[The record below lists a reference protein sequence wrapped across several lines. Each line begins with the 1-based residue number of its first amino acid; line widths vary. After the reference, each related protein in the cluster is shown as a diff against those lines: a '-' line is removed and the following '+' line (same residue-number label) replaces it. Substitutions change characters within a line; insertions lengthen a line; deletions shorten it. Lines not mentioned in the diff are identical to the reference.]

1 MNRQDKQG
9 QTHRNIVFS
18 VSTVVFAALVLF
30 FYVISNL
37 PAVSSWFK
45 GIFSVLA
52 PVIGGAALAYLA
64 NPILN
69 FFERRVLHR
78 IRPDIPRRMLSIFC
92 TYLFF
97 ILIIAAIGLLII
109 PQLINSVR
117 ALVAQY
123 ENYMANAITNLN
135 QFIANVM
142 TNFPNLLP
150 DGVEQEFLSL
160 DKINALLETVLG
172 NAGDLFNLLL
182 ENIKSYGAK
191 LFSTISNVIL
201 SLFISFYLL
210 ASKEK
215 RLAQVKKLTTAI
227 LNEKQNSFIYK
238 TANLAHS
245 TFGGFLGGK
254 LLDALIVGVVYF
266 IAFTIFGI
274 PYAPMLATIMGVMNI
289 IPFFGPIIGT
299 IPTAFIVLISAP
311 EKIILL
317 IILIVVVGQIDGNI
331 IEPKVLS
338 DRTGVSSLCV
348 IIAISVMGN
357 LWGIFGM
364 IIGVPLFAVIIALIQ
379 QFADA
384 KLGQKGLSTDLDDYY
399 DEEEGTFAPQNR
411 MSKVQKPRLSLRYYL
426 AWVSFLFTRKS
437 RRGAKPCREDY
448 MIYPPVDEVE
458 NAENVEPGEQEIVS
472 GQETTDSEST
482 QTSAVEDTA
491 EQEASADYAYD
502 PSLDE
507 ETRETLEEQY
517 MLDGFDDLDAYED
530 EELTDAPVA
539 DRVEADVAAAIEG
552 DTACESTDEDRTA
565 SGADEA
571 E

>member
-1 MNRQDKQG
+1 
-9 QTHRNIVFS
+9 
-18 VSTVVFAALVLF
+18 
-30 FYVISNL
+30 
-37 PAVSSWFK
+37 
-45 GIFSVLA
+45 
-52 PVIGGAALAYLA
+52 
-64 NPILN
+64 
-69 FFERRVLHR
+69 
-78 IRPDIPRRMLSIFC
+78 
-92 TYLFF
+92 
-97 ILIIAAIGLLII
+97 
-109 PQLINSVR
+109 
-117 ALVAQY
+117 
-123 ENYMANAITNLN
+123 
-135 QFIANVM
+135 M

-150 DGVEQEFLSL
+150 EGVEQEFLSL

-182 ENIKSYGAK
+182 ENIKSNGAK

-215 RLAQVKKLTTAI
+215 RLAQIKKLTTAI
-227 LNEKQNSFIYK
+227 LNEKQNAFIYK

-311 EKIILL
+311 EKIIIL

-364 IIGVPLFAVIIALIQ
+364 IVGVPLFAVIIALIQ

-399 DEEEGTFAPQNR
+399 DEEEGTFAP
-411 MSKVQKPRLSLRYYL
+411 KKLQKPRLSLRYYL
-426 AWVSFLFTRKS
+426 AWVTFLFTRKS

-458 NAENVEPGEQEIVS
+458 NAENVEPEEQEIVS
-472 GQETTDSEST
+472 EQGTTESESAE
-482 QTSAVEDTA
+482 TSAVEDTA
-491 EQEASADYAYD
+491 EQDTAADYAYD

-530 EELTDAPVA
+530 EEPTDASA
-539 DRVEADVAAAIEG
+539 TDRVEGDMTCAIEG
-552 DTACESTDEDRTA
+552 DTVCEPTDEDRTA
-565 SGADEA
+565 SSANEA

>member
-9 QTHRNIVFS
+9 QTHRNIIFS

-37 PAVSSWFK
+37 PAVSTWFK
-45 GIFSVLA
+45 GIFGVLA
-52 PVIGGAALAYLA
+52 PVIGGAAIAYLA

-69 FFERRVLHR
+69 FFERRLLRR

-135 QFIANVM
+135 QLIANIM
-142 TNFPNLLP
+142 NNFPDLLP
-150 DGVEQEFLSL
+150 DGAEQEFLSL
-160 DKINALLETVLG
+160 DKINALLETLLG
-172 NAGDLFNLLL
+172 NAGDLFDLLL
-182 ENIKSYGAK
+182 DNIKSYGAK
-191 LFSTISNVIL
+191 LFSTISNAIL
-201 SLFISFYLL
+201 ALFISFYLL

-227 LNEKQNSFIYK
+227 FNEKQNDFIYK

-266 IAFTIFGI
+266 IAFSIFGI

-311 EKIILL
+311 EKIIIL

-357 LWGIFGM
+357 LWGILGM
-364 IIGVPLFAVIIALIQ
+364 IVGVPLFAVIIALIQ

-399 DEEEGTFAPQNR
+399 DEEESTFAPQK
-411 MSKVQKPRLSLRYYL
+411 SQKPRLSPRYFT
-426 AWVSFLFTRKS
+426 AWATFLFTRKS
-437 RRGAKPCREDY
+437 RRGAKPCRNDY
-448 MIYPPVDEVE
+448 MIYPPVEEVE
-458 NAENVEPGEQEIVS
+458 PIEDAEEESFTES
-472 GQETTDSEST
+472 EAAEAEAAEAETT
-482 QTSAVEDTA
+482 EDAAQVAPA
-491 EQEASADYAYD
+491 EQSTPEDYAYD

-517 MLDGFDDLDAYED
+517 MLDGFDDLDSFED
-530 EELTDAPVA
+530 EEEEKPSIVTETPTA
-539 DRVEADVAAAIEG
+539 DKETAEEATKEVE
-552 DTACESTDEDRTA
+552 
-565 SGADEA
+565 
-571 E
+571 

>member
-1 MNRQDKQG
+1 MNKQNKNEL
-9 QTHRNIVFS
+9 THRNIVFS
-18 VSTVVFAALVLF
+18 VSTVIFAALVLF
-30 FYVISNL
+30 FYVVSNL

-45 GIFSVLA
+45 GVFGVLT
-52 PVIGGAALAYLA
+52 PVIGGAAIAYLA

-69 FFERRVLHR
+69 FFEKRVLHR
-78 IRPDIPRRMLSIFC
+78 IRYDIPRRMFSIFF

-97 ILIIAAIGLLII
+97 ILVIAAIGLLII
-109 PQLINSVR
+109 PQLINSVK
-117 ALVAQY
+117 ALVSQY

-135 QFIANVM
+135 ALIAKV
-142 TNFPNLLP
+142 TANFPALMP
-150 DGVEQEFLSL
+150 DGAAQDFLSL
-160 DKINALLETVLG
+160 DKINALLETLLG

-182 ENIKSYGAK
+182 ENVKSYGAK

-215 RLAQVKKLTTAI
+215 RLAQIKKLTTAI
-227 LNEKQNSFIYK
+227 FSEKQNAFIYK
-238 TANLAHS
+238 TAQLAHT

-266 IAFTIFGI
+266 IAFSIFGI

-299 IPTAFIVLISAP
+299 IPSVFIVLISAP
-311 EKIILL
+311 EKVLLL

-357 LWGIFGM
+357 LWGILGM
-364 IIGVPLFAVIIALIQ
+364 IVGVPLFAVIIALIQ

-399 DEEEGTFAPQNR
+399 DEGGFFPPQETEEEIEEAPQK
-411 MSKVQKPRLSLRYYL
+411 SKRPHLSPRYYL
-426 AWVSFLFTRKS
+426 ALVAFYFKPKS
-437 RRGAKPCREDY
+437 KRGDKPCSEDY
-448 MIYPPVDEVE
+448 MILP
-458 NAENVEPGEQEIVS
+458 AA
-472 GQETTDSEST
+472 DSQLED
-482 QTSAVEDTA
+482 DTA
-491 EQEASADYAYD
+491 EDAVEETAQDTIAEPAEDEAEDTTESTPETEDAADEERPLSDYAYD
-502 PSLDE
+502 LSLDE

-517 MLDGFDDLDAYED
+517 LLDGFDDLGTED
-530 EELTDAPVA
+530 E
-539 DRVEADVAAAIEG
+539 
-552 DTACESTDEDRTA
+552 DEQGEDGET
-565 SGADEA
+565 ADEKDA

>member
-1 MNRQDKQG
+1 MNKQNKNEL
-9 QTHRNIVFS
+9 THRNIVFS
-18 VSTVVFAALVLF
+18 VSTVIFAALVLF
-30 FYVISNL
+30 FYVVSNL

-45 GIFSVLA
+45 GVFGVLT
-52 PVIGGAALAYLA
+52 PVIGGAAIAYLA

-69 FFERRVLHR
+69 FFEKRVLHR
-78 IRPDIPRRMLSIFC
+78 IRYDIPRRMFSIFF

-97 ILIIAAIGLLII
+97 ILVIAAIGLLII
-109 PQLINSVR
+109 PQLINSVK
-117 ALVAQY
+117 ALVSQY

-135 QFIANVM
+135 ALIAKV
-142 TNFPNLLP
+142 TANFPALMP
-150 DGVEQEFLSL
+150 DGAAQDFLSL
-160 DKINALLETVLG
+160 DKINALLETLLG

-182 ENIKSYGAK
+182 ENVKSYGAK

-215 RLAQVKKLTTAI
+215 RLAQIKKLTTAI
-227 LNEKQNSFIYK
+227 FSEKQNAFIYK
-238 TANLAHS
+238 TAQLAHT

-266 IAFTIFGI
+266 IAFSIFGI

-299 IPTAFIVLISAP
+299 IPSVFIVLISAP
-311 EKIILL
+311 EKVLLL

-357 LWGIFGM
+357 LWGILGM
-364 IIGVPLFAVIIALIQ
+364 IVGVPLFAVIIALIQ

-399 DEEEGTFAPQNR
+399 DEGGFFPPQETEEEIEEAPQK
-411 MSKVQKPRLSLRYYL
+411 SKRPRLSPRYYL
-426 AWVSFLFTRKS
+426 ALVAFYFKPKS
-437 RRGAKPCREDY
+437 KRGDKPCSEDY
-448 MIYPPVDEVE
+448 MILP
-458 NAENVEPGEQEIVS
+458 AA
-472 GQETTDSEST
+472 DSQLED
-482 QTSAVEDTA
+482 DTA
-491 EQEASADYAYD
+491 EDAVEETAQDTIAEPAEDEAEDTTESTPETEDAADEERPLSDYAYD
-502 PSLDE
+502 LSLDE

-517 MLDGFDDLDAYED
+517 LLDGFDDLGTED
-530 EELTDAPVA
+530 E
-539 DRVEADVAAAIEG
+539 
-552 DTACESTDEDRTA
+552 DEQGEDGET
-565 SGADEA
+565 ADEKDA

>member
-1 MNRQDKQG
+1 MNKQNKNEL
-9 QTHRNIVFS
+9 THRNIVFS
-18 VSTVVFAALVLF
+18 VSTVIFAALVLF
-30 FYVISNL
+30 FYVVSNL

-45 GIFSVLA
+45 GVFGVLT
-52 PVIGGAALAYLA
+52 PVIGGAAIAYLA

-69 FFERRVLHR
+69 FFEKRVLHR
-78 IRPDIPRRMLSIFC
+78 IRYDIPRRMFSIFF

-97 ILIIAAIGLLII
+97 ILVIAAIGLLII
-109 PQLINSVR
+109 PQLINSVK
-117 ALVAQY
+117 ALVSQY

-135 QFIANVM
+135 ALIAKV
-142 TNFPNLLP
+142 TANFPALMP
-150 DGVEQEFLSL
+150 DGAAQDFLSL
-160 DKINALLETVLG
+160 DKINALLETLLG

-182 ENIKSYGAK
+182 ENVKSYGAK

-215 RLAQVKKLTTAI
+215 RLAQIKKLTTAI
-227 LNEKQNSFIYK
+227 FSEKQNAFIYK
-238 TANLAHS
+238 TAQLAHT

-266 IAFTIFGI
+266 IAFSIFGI

-299 IPTAFIVLISAP
+299 IPSVFIVLISAP
-311 EKIILL
+311 EKVLLL

-357 LWGIFGM
+357 LWGILGM
-364 IIGVPLFAVIIALIQ
+364 IVGVPLFAVIIALIQ

-399 DEEEGTFAPQNR
+399 DEGGFFPPQETEEEIEEASQK
-411 MSKVQKPRLSLRYYL
+411 SKRPRLSPRYYL
-426 AWVSFLFTRKS
+426 ALVAFFFTPKS
-437 RRGAKPCREDY
+437 KRGDKPCSEDY
-448 MIYPPVDEVE
+448 MILP
-458 NAENVEPGEQEIVS
+458 AA
-472 GQETTDSEST
+472 DSQLED
-482 QTSAVEDTA
+482 DTA
-491 EQEASADYAYD
+491 EDAVEETAQDTIAEPAEDEAEDTTESTPEAEDAADEERPLSDYAYD
-502 PSLDE
+502 LSLDE

-517 MLDGFDDLDAYED
+517 LLDGFDDLGTED
-530 EELTDAPVA
+530 E
-539 DRVEADVAAAIEG
+539 
-552 DTACESTDEDRTA
+552 DEQGEDGET
-565 SGADEA
+565 ADEKDA

>member
-1 MNRQDKQG
+1 MNKQNKHE
-9 QTHRNIVFS
+9 QPHRNIIFS
-18 VSTVVFAALVLF
+18 VSTVIFAALVLF

-37 PAVSSWFK
+37 PAVSTWFK
-45 GIFSVLA
+45 GLFAVLT
-52 PVIGGAALAYLA
+52 PVIGGAAIAYLA

-69 FFERRVLHR
+69 FFEKRVLHR
-78 IRPDIPRRMLSIFC
+78 IRYDIPRRMFSIFF

-97 ILIIAAIGLLII
+97 ILVIAAIGLLII
-109 PQLINSVR
+109 PQLINSVK
-117 ALVAQY
+117 ALVSQY

-135 QFIANVM
+135 ALIAKV
-142 TNFPNLLP
+142 TANFPALMP
-150 DGVEQEFLSL
+150 DGAGQEFLSL
-160 DKINALLETVLG
+160 DKINALLETLLG

-215 RLAQVKKLTTAI
+215 RLAQIKKLTTAI
-227 LNEKQNSFIYK
+227 FSEKQNAFIYK
-238 TANLAHS
+238 TAQLAHT

-266 IAFTIFGI
+266 IAFSIVGI

-299 IPTAFIVLISAP
+299 IPSVFIVLISAP
-311 EKIILL
+311 EKVLLL
-317 IILIVVVGQIDGNI
+317 IILIVIVGQIDGNI

-357 LWGIFGM
+357 LWGILGM
-364 IIGVPLFAVIIALIQ
+364 IVGVPLFAVIIALIQ

-399 DEEEGTFAPQNR
+399 DESGFFPPQETDEEVEMEDAHQK
-411 MSKVQKPRLSLRYYL
+411 SKRPRLSPRYYL
-426 AWVSFLFTRKS
+426 ALVAFYFRPKS
-437 RRGAKPCREDY
+437 KRGEKPCFEDY
-448 MIYPPVDEVE
+448 MIQPAADSQVE
-458 NAENVEPGEQEIVS
+458 DGVAE
-472 GQETTDSEST
+472 D
-482 QTSAVEDTA
+482 AVEETA
-491 EQEASADYAYD
+491 EETVIEPAEETAEDATESPQKTEGAPDEERTLSDYAYD
-502 PSLDE
+502 LSLDE

-517 MLDGFDDLDAYED
+517 LLDGFDDLGLED
-530 EELTDAPVA
+530 EDKQCANSET
-539 DRVEADVAAAIEG
+539 
-552 DTACESTDEDRTA
+552 
-565 SGADEA
+565 ADEKDA

>member
-69 FFERRVLHR
+69 FFERRVLRR

-142 TNFPNLLP
+142 ANFPNLLP
-150 DGVEQEFLSL
+150 EGMEKEFLSL

-215 RLAQVKKLTTAI
+215 RLAQIKKLTTAI
-227 LNEKQNSFIYK
+227 LNEKQNAFIYK

-364 IIGVPLFAVIIALIQ
+364 IVGVPLFAVIIALIQ

-399 DEEEGTFAPQNR
+399 DEEEGTFAP
-411 MSKVQKPRLSLRYYL
+411 KKLQKPRLSLRYYL
-426 AWVSFLFTRKS
+426 AWVTFLFTRKS

-458 NAENVEPGEQEIVS
+458 NAENVKPEEQEIVS
-472 GQETTDSEST
+472 EQGTTESESAE
-482 QTSAVEDTA
+482 TSAVEDTA
-491 EQEASADYAYD
+491 EQDTAADYAYD

-530 EELTDAPVA
+530 EEPTDASA
-539 DRVEADVAAAIEG
+539 TDRVEGDMTCAIEG
-552 DTACESTDEDRTA
+552 DTVCEPTDEDRTA
-565 SGADEA
+565 SSANEA

>member
-1 MNRQDKQG
+1 MNKQNKNEL
-9 QTHRNIVFS
+9 THRNIVFS
-18 VSTVVFAALVLF
+18 VSTVIFAALVLF
-30 FYVISNL
+30 FYVVSNL

-45 GIFSVLA
+45 GVFGVLT
-52 PVIGGAALAYLA
+52 PVIGGAAIAYLA

-69 FFERRVLHR
+69 FFEKRVLHR
-78 IRPDIPRRMLSIFC
+78 IRYDIPRRMFSIFF

-97 ILIIAAIGLLII
+97 ILVIAAIGLLII
-109 PQLINSVR
+109 PQLINSVK
-117 ALVAQY
+117 ALVSQY

-135 QFIANVM
+135 ALIAKV
-142 TNFPNLLP
+142 TANFPALMP
-150 DGVEQEFLSL
+150 DGAAQDFLSL
-160 DKINALLETVLG
+160 DKINALLETLLG

-182 ENIKSYGAK
+182 ENVKSYGAK

-215 RLAQVKKLTTAI
+215 RLAQIKKLTTAI
-227 LNEKQNSFIYK
+227 FSEKQNAFIYK
-238 TANLAHS
+238 TAQLAHT

-266 IAFTIFGI
+266 IAFSIFGI

-299 IPTAFIVLISAP
+299 IPSVFIVLISAP
-311 EKIILL
+311 EKVLLL

-357 LWGIFGM
+357 LWGILGM
-364 IIGVPLFAVIIALIQ
+364 IVGVPLFAVIIALIQ

-399 DEEEGTFAPQNR
+399 DEGGFFPPQETEEEIEEAPQK
-411 MSKVQKPRLSLRYYL
+411 SKRPRLSPRYYL
-426 AWVSFLFTRKS
+426 ALVAFYFKPKS
-437 RRGAKPCREDY
+437 KRGDKPCSEDY
-448 MIYPPVDEVE
+448 MILP
-458 NAENVEPGEQEIVS
+458 AA
-472 GQETTDSEST
+472 DSQLED
-482 QTSAVEDTA
+482 DTA
-491 EQEASADYAYD
+491 EDAVEETAQDTIAEPAEDEAEDTTESTPETEDAADEERPLSDYAYD
-502 PSLDE
+502 LSLDE

-517 MLDGFDDLDAYED
+517 LLDGFDDLGTED
-530 EELTDAPVA
+530 EDEQGEDG
-539 DRVEADVAAAIEG
+539 EA
-552 DTACESTDEDRTA
+552 
-565 SGADEA
+565 ADEKDA

>member
-1 MNRQDKQG
+1 MNKQNKNEL
-9 QTHRNIVFS
+9 THRNIVFS
-18 VSTVVFAALVLF
+18 VSTVIFAALVLF
-30 FYVISNL
+30 FYVVSNL

-45 GIFSVLA
+45 GVFGVLT
-52 PVIGGAALAYLA
+52 PVIGGAAIAYLA

-69 FFERRVLHR
+69 FFEKRVLHR
-78 IRPDIPRRMLSIFC
+78 IRYDIPRRMFSIFF

-97 ILIIAAIGLLII
+97 ILVIAAIGLLII
-109 PQLINSVR
+109 PQLINSVK
-117 ALVAQY
+117 ALVSQY

-135 QFIANVM
+135 ALIAKV
-142 TNFPNLLP
+142 TANFPALMP
-150 DGVEQEFLSL
+150 DGAAQDFLSL
-160 DKINALLETVLG
+160 DKINALLETLLG

-182 ENIKSYGAK
+182 ENVKSYGAK

-215 RLAQVKKLTTAI
+215 RLAQIKKLTTAI
-227 LNEKQNSFIYK
+227 FSEKQNAFIYK
-238 TANLAHS
+238 TAQLAHT

-266 IAFTIFGI
+266 IAFSIFGI

-299 IPTAFIVLISAP
+299 IPSVFIVLISAP
-311 EKIILL
+311 EKVLLL

-357 LWGIFGM
+357 LWGILGM
-364 IIGVPLFAVIIALIQ
+364 IVGVPLFAVIIALIQ

-399 DEEEGTFAPQNR
+399 DEGGFFPPQETEEESEEAPQK
-411 MSKVQKPRLSLRYYL
+411 SKRPRLSPRYYL
-426 AWVSFLFTRKS
+426 ALVAFYFTPKS
-437 RRGAKPCREDY
+437 KRGDKPCSEDY
-448 MIYPPVDEVE
+448 MILP
-458 NAENVEPGEQEIVS
+458 AA
-472 GQETTDSEST
+472 DSQLED
-482 QTSAVEDTA
+482 DTA
-491 EQEASADYAYD
+491 EDTVEETAQDTIAEPAEDEAEDATESTPEAEDAADEERPLSDYAYD
-502 PSLDE
+502 LSLDE

-517 MLDGFDDLDAYED
+517 LLDGFDDLGTED
-530 EELTDAPVA
+530 E
-539 DRVEADVAAAIEG
+539 
-552 DTACESTDEDRTA
+552 DEQGEDGET
-565 SGADEA
+565 ADEKDA

>member
-1 MNRQDKQG
+1 L
-9 QTHRNIVFS
+9 
-18 VSTVVFAALVLF
+18 FAVLT
-30 FYVISNL
+30 
-37 PAVSSWFK
+37 
-45 GIFSVLA
+45 
-52 PVIGGAALAYLA
+52 PVIGGAAIAYLA

-69 FFERRVLHR
+69 FFEKRVLHR
-78 IRPDIPRRMLSIFC
+78 IRYDIPRRMFSIFF

-97 ILIIAAIGLLII
+97 ILVIAAIGLLII
-109 PQLINSVR
+109 PQLINSVK
-117 ALVAQY
+117 ALVSQY

-135 QFIANVM
+135 ALIAKV
-142 TNFPNLLP
+142 TANFPALMP
-150 DGVEQEFLSL
+150 DGAGQEFLSL
-160 DKINALLETVLG
+160 DKINALLETLLG
-172 NAGDLFNLLL
+172 NAGDLFNLVL

-215 RLAQVKKLTTAI
+215 RLAQIKKLTTAVFS
-227 LNEKQNSFIYK
+227 EKQNAFIYK
-238 TANLAHS
+238 TAQLAHT

-266 IAFTIFGI
+266 IAFSIVGI

-299 IPTAFIVLISAP
+299 IPSVFIVLISAP
-311 EKIILL
+311 EKVLLL
-317 IILIVVVGQIDGNI
+317 IILIVIVGQIDGNI

-357 LWGIFGM
+357 LWGILGM
-364 IIGVPLFAVIIALIQ
+364 IVGVPLFAVIIALIQ

-399 DEEEGTFAPQNR
+399 DESGFFPPQETDEEVEMEDAHQK
-411 MSKVQKPRLSLRYYL
+411 SKRPRLSPRYYL
-426 AWVSFLFTRKS
+426 ALVAFYFRPKS
-437 RRGAKPCREDY
+437 KRGEKPCFEDY
-448 MIYPPVDEVE
+448 MIQPVADSQVE
-458 NAENVEPGEQEIVS
+458 DGVAE
-472 GQETTDSEST
+472 D
-482 QTSAVEDTA
+482 AVEETA
-491 EQEASADYAYD
+491 EETVIEPAEETAEDATESPQKTEGAPDEERTLSDYAYD
-502 PSLDE
+502 LSLDE

-517 MLDGFDDLDAYED
+517 LLDGFDDLGLED
-530 EELTDAPVA
+530 EDKQCANSET
-539 DRVEADVAAAIEG
+539 
-552 DTACESTDEDRTA
+552 
-565 SGADEA
+565 ADEKDA

>member
-1 MNRQDKQG
+1 MNKQNKHE
-9 QTHRNIVFS
+9 QPHRNIIFS
-18 VSTVVFAALVLF
+18 VSTVIFAALVLF
-30 FYVISNL
+30 FYVVSNL
-37 PAVSSWFK
+37 PAVSTWFK
-45 GIFSVLA
+45 GLFAVLT
-52 PVIGGAALAYLA
+52 PVIGGAAIAYLA

-69 FFERRVLHR
+69 FFEKRVLHR
-78 IRPDIPRRMLSIFC
+78 IRYDIPRRMFSIFF

-97 ILIIAAIGLLII
+97 ILVIAAIGLLII
-109 PQLINSVR
+109 PQLINSVK
-117 ALVAQY
+117 ALVSQY

-135 QFIANVM
+135 ALIAKV
-142 TNFPNLLP
+142 TANFPALMP
-150 DGVEQEFLSL
+150 DGAGQEFLSL
-160 DKINALLETVLG
+160 DKINALLETLLG
-172 NAGDLFNLLL
+172 NAGDLFNLVL

-215 RLAQVKKLTTAI
+215 RLAQIKKLTTAVFS
-227 LNEKQNSFIYK
+227 EKQNAFIYK
-238 TANLAHS
+238 TAQLAHT

-266 IAFTIFGI
+266 IAFSIVGI

-299 IPTAFIVLISAP
+299 IPSVFIVLISAP
-311 EKIILL
+311 EKVLLL
-317 IILIVVVGQIDGNI
+317 IILIVIVGQIDGNI

-357 LWGIFGM
+357 LWGILGM
-364 IIGVPLFAVIIALIQ
+364 IVGVPLFAVIIALIQ

-399 DEEEGTFAPQNR
+399 DESGFFPPQETDEEVEMEDAHQK
-411 MSKVQKPRLSLRYYL
+411 SKRPRLSPRYYL
-426 AWVSFLFTRKS
+426 ALVAFYFKPKS
-437 RRGAKPCREDY
+437 KRGEKPCLEDY
-448 MIYPPVDEVE
+448 MIQPAADSQVE
-458 NAENVEPGEQEIVS
+458 DGVAE
-472 GQETTDSEST
+472 D
-482 QTSAVEDTA
+482 AVEETA
-491 EQEASADYAYD
+491 EETVIEPAEETAEDATESPQKTEGAPDEERTLSDYAYD
-502 PSLDE
+502 LSLDE

-517 MLDGFDDLDAYED
+517 LLDGFDDLGLED
-530 EELTDAPVA
+530 EDKQCANSET
-539 DRVEADVAAAIEG
+539 
-552 DTACESTDEDRTA
+552 
-565 SGADEA
+565 ADEKDA

>member
-1 MNRQDKQG
+1 MNKQNKHE
-9 QTHRNIVFS
+9 QPHRNIIFS
-18 VSTVVFAALVLF
+18 VSTVIFAALVLF
-30 FYVISNL
+30 FYVVSNL
-37 PAVSSWFK
+37 PAVSTWFK
-45 GIFSVLA
+45 GLFAVLT
-52 PVIGGAALAYLA
+52 PVIGGAAIAYLA

-69 FFERRVLHR
+69 FFEKRVLHR
-78 IRPDIPRRMLSIFC
+78 IRYDIPRRMFSIFF

-97 ILIIAAIGLLII
+97 ILVIAAIGLLII
-109 PQLINSVR
+109 PQLINSVK
-117 ALVAQY
+117 ALVSQY

-135 QFIANVM
+135 ALIAKV
-142 TNFPNLLP
+142 TANFPALMP
-150 DGVEQEFLSL
+150 DGAGQEFLSL
-160 DKINALLETVLG
+160 DKINALLETLLG
-172 NAGDLFNLLL
+172 NAGDLFNLVL

-215 RLAQVKKLTTAI
+215 RLAQIKKLTTAVFS
-227 LNEKQNSFIYK
+227 EKQNAFIYK
-238 TANLAHS
+238 TAQLAHT

-266 IAFTIFGI
+266 IAFSIVGI

-299 IPTAFIVLISAP
+299 IPSVFIVLISAP
-311 EKIILL
+311 EKVLLL
-317 IILIVVVGQIDGNI
+317 IILIVIVGQIDGNI

-357 LWGIFGM
+357 LWGILGM
-364 IIGVPLFAVIIALIQ
+364 IVGVPLFAVIIALIQ

-399 DEEEGTFAPQNR
+399 DESGFFPPQETDEEVEMEDAHQK
-411 MSKVQKPRLSLRYYL
+411 SKRPRLSPRYYL
-426 AWVSFLFTRKS
+426 ALVAFYFRPKS
-437 RRGAKPCREDY
+437 KRGEKPCFEDY
-448 MIYPPVDEVE
+448 MIQPAADSQVE
-458 NAENVEPGEQEIVS
+458 DGVAE
-472 GQETTDSEST
+472 D
-482 QTSAVEDTA
+482 AVEETA
-491 EQEASADYAYD
+491 EETVIEPAEETAEDATESPQKTEGAPDEERTLSDYAYD
-502 PSLDE
+502 LSLDE

-517 MLDGFDDLDAYED
+517 LLDGFDDLGLED
-530 EELTDAPVA
+530 EDKQCANSET
-539 DRVEADVAAAIEG
+539 
-552 DTACESTDEDRTA
+552 
-565 SGADEA
+565 ADEKDA

>member
-69 FFERRVLHR
+69 FFERRVLRR

-150 DGVEQEFLSL
+150 EGVEQEFLSL

-215 RLAQVKKLTTAI
+215 RLAQIKKLTTAI
-227 LNEKQNSFIYK
+227 LNEKQNAFIYK

-364 IIGVPLFAVIIALIQ
+364 IVGVPLFAVIIALIQ

-399 DEEEGTFAPQNR
+399 DEEEGTFAP
-411 MSKVQKPRLSLRYYL
+411 KKLQKPRLSLRYYL
-426 AWVSFLFTRKS
+426 AWVTFLFTRKS

-458 NAENVEPGEQEIVS
+458 NAENVELEEQEIVS
-472 GQETTDSEST
+472 EQGTTESESAE
-482 QTSAVEDTA
+482 TSAVEDTA
-491 EQEASADYAYD
+491 EQDTAADYAYD

-530 EELTDAPVA
+530 EEPTDASA
-539 DRVEADVAAAIEG
+539 TDRVEGDMTCAIEG
-552 DTACESTDEDRTA
+552 DTVCEPTDEDRTA
-565 SGADEA
+565 SSANEA

>member
-1 MNRQDKQG
+1 
-9 QTHRNIVFS
+9 
-18 VSTVVFAALVLF
+18 
-30 FYVISNL
+30 
-37 PAVSSWFK
+37 
-45 GIFSVLA
+45 
-52 PVIGGAALAYLA
+52 
-64 NPILN
+64 
-69 FFERRVLHR
+69 
-78 IRPDIPRRMLSIFC
+78 
-92 TYLFF
+92 
-97 ILIIAAIGLLII
+97 
-109 PQLINSVR
+109 
-117 ALVAQY
+117 
-123 ENYMANAITNLN
+123 
-135 QFIANVM
+135 
-142 TNFPNLLP
+142 
-150 DGVEQEFLSL
+150 
-160 DKINALLETVLG
+160 
-172 NAGDLFNLLL
+172 
-182 ENIKSYGAK
+182 
-191 LFSTISNVIL
+191 VIL

-215 RLAQVKKLTTAI
+215 RLAQVKTLTTAI
-227 LNEKQNSFIYK
+227 FNEKQNAFIYK
-238 TANLAHS
+238 TASLANS

-364 IIGVPLFAVIIALIQ
+364 IVGVPLFAVIIALIQ

-399 DEEEGTFAPQNR
+399 DEEEGTFAP
-411 MSKVQKPRLSLRYYL
+411 KKLQKPRLSLRYYL
-426 AWVSFLFTRKS
+426 AWVTFLFTRKS
-437 RRGAKPCREDY
+437 RRTAKPCREDY

-458 NAENVEPGEQEIVS
+458 NVENIETEEEEFLSEQKITKPAPAEEILT
-472 GQETTDSEST
+472 E
-482 QTSAVEDTA
+482 EDA
-491 EQEASADYAYD
+491 PADYAYD

-530 EELTDAPVA
+530 EEPTDAAVA
-539 DRVEADVAAAIEG
+539 DCAEDDVAATIEG
-552 DTACESTDEDRTA
+552 DTVCASTDEDHTA
-565 SGADEA
+565 SGANKTE
-571 E
+571 